1 MSSPPTE
8 RAPHSVA
15 GVADAGRT
23 PVYDPGYKPRTPR
36 RGGIV
41 VVMIVSLLAAGGMR
55 QWASDWQQSAVPGQ
69 IVTSRAGLGSMN
81 SFALALLLGGLRG
94 PLVMFL
100 WTTSEAQKNDR
111 DLDDFDTKIEWIRM
125 LQPEF
130 DTVHMFQ
137 IWNKAY
143 NISVMMASPATKYT
157 TILSAIDYAQSV
169 LAERPDD
176 MNIFQSLGQVYGQK
190 MSGESTQERPFYQ
203 RQFSLESMTDKARVR
218 AYGPDQDFRR
228 LGAKSFVFLDDDG
241 NILPSLLVVTRPRP
255 ASLDP
260 GKPWNDGA
268 HLGYLQKYE
277 PFPYGI
283 LPIAMAFNYD
293 MASDAAMV
301 SENQYPLQLSPLV
314 TDSKPGLDL
323 KQWSETESKYGIVL
337 TGQAFG
343 VDSDADPAAIN
354 GIPFNATVADPRALA
369 EAEYRFGMSSRLAAD
384 AIVLYK
390 KHLANPQYFVQA
402 QNYASHLMDLSAIES
417 LSKGDERFATYF
429 TTNSDDARRNIL
441 EQARDAYDAAML
453 EYEKEVLEFYTEDEV
468 GHAAF
473 PAGYTHVNI
482 RDLPDNQVNAV
493 YEAVMREAGK
503 LRYAPHA
510 EDRSLYAIPIARAQM
525 RLLAIH
531 RALR

>member
-1 MSSPPTE
+1 MSTTSESTAQAERLPTKSP
-8 RAPHSVA
+8 A
-15 GVADAGRT
+15 
-23 PVYDPGYKPRTPR
+23 YDPHFKPRTPR
-36 RGGIV
+36 RAGIV

-111 DLDDFDTKIEWIRM
+111 DLEDFDTKIEWIRM

-190 MSGESTQERPFYQ
+190 MSGESTQERPFYE
-203 RQFSLESMTDKARVR
+203 RQFSLESMTDAARERV
-218 AYGPDQDFRR
+218 YPEDKDFRR
-228 LGAKSFVFLDDDG
+228 LGSKNFIFLDNDG

-255 ASLDP
+255 ADLPAD
-260 GKPWNDGA
+260 KPWNDGA
-268 HLGYLQKYE
+268 KLEYLQKYQ

-323 KQWSETESKYGIVL
+323 KQWSETESKFGVVL

-343 VDSDADPAAIN
+343 VDADADASAIN
-354 GIPFNATVADPRALA
+354 NIPFAAAVNDPRALA

-402 QNYASHLMDLSAIES
+402 QNYASHLMDLAAIGS
-417 LSKGDERFATYF
+417 LSKGDELFLEYF
-429 TTNSDDARRNIL
+429 RKNGDSARRDIL
-441 EQARDAYDAAML
+441 AQARDAYDAAML
-453 EYEKEVLEFYTEDEV
+453 EYEKEVLLFYTENEV
-468 GHAAF
+468 ARTAF
-473 PAGYTHVNI
+473 PAGYTHTNI

-493 YEAVMREAGK
+493 YEAVIRDASKM
-503 LRYAPHA
+503 RYAPHA
-510 EDRSLYAIPIARAQM
+510 EDRSLYAIPIARAQA
-525 RLLAIH
+525 RLLAIN